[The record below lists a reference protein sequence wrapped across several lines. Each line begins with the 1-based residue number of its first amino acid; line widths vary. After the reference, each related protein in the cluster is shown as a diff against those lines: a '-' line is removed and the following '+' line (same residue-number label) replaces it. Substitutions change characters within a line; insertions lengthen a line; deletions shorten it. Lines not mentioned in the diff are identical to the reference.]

1 MRTALFTIALLAAS
15 NIFMTYAWYYHLK
28 KPGWS
33 LVVAIVASWSIALLE
48 YCLQVPANRLG
59 HISSG
64 GPFTAPQL
72 KIIQEA
78 ITLTVFGV
86 FSLVVLKEKMQWT
99 DWVAFVLIFAGA
111 AVGLF
116 GKDLAAKMRGPGGGS
131 PAEIAAPSATP
142 EGPGAGS
149 GV

>member
-1 MRTALFTIALLAAS
+1 M
-15 NIFMTYAWYYHLK
+15 
-28 KPGWS
+28 
-33 LVVAIVASWSIALLE
+33 
-48 YCLQVPANRLG
+48 PANRLG